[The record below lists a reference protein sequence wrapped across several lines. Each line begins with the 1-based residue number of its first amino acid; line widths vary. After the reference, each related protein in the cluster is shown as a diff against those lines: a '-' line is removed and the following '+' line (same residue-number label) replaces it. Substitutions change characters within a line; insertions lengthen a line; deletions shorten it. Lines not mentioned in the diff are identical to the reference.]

1 MRNAMQLKALIKNI
15 ALRKHIAPQLVMQ
28 NYMLERLLERISLS
42 KYQPIFILK
51 GGFLIAA
58 MVGWDTRSTM
68 DMDATLKGFPVKE
81 ETVRDMFLDIISV
94 NVDDSIVFSFESVE
108 EIREGDE
115 YTGYRVHI
123 KANFQKMA
131 VPLKLDITTGD
142 IITPREVEFV
152 YKSSFEDKKINILA
166 YNKETILAEKLE
178 TIISRGDQNTRPR
191 DFYDVFILSK
201 LFVDQIDK
209 SVLRESL
216 EKTAVKRGSLSLMS
230 NFLSIS
236 ETILQSEE
244 MQKQWAKFS
253 NNYNYANNLSL
264 ADVLNSVVEIMS
276 WLNGYR
282 QFN

>member
-1 MRNAMQLKALIKNI
+1 MKNAMQLKAMIKNI
-15 ALRKHIAPQLVMQ
+15 ALRKCVAPQLVMQ

-58 MVGWDTRSTM
+58 MVGLDTRSTM
-68 DMDATLKGFPVKE
+68 DMDATLKGFPVNE
-81 ETVRDMFLDIISV
+81 NAIRDMFLDIVSI
-94 NVDDSIVFSFESVE
+94 NVDDSIDFTFESIE

-142 IITPREVEFV
+142 IITPREIEFV

-178 TIISRGDQNTRPR
+178 TIISRSDQNTRPR
-191 DFYDVFILSK
+191 DFYDVFILNK
-201 LFVDQIDK
+201 LFGNQIDRM
-209 SVLRESL
+209 VLKESL
-216 EKTAVKRGSLSLMS
+216 EKTALKRGSLSIMTDY
-230 NFLSIS
+230 LSIT
-236 ETILQSEE
+236 ETILQSDA
-244 MQKQWAKFS
+244 MQKQWTKFS
-253 NNYNYANNLSL
+253 NNYNYANNLQF
-264 ADVLNSVVEIMS
+264 ADVINSVVEIMS
-276 WLNGYR
+276 CLV
-282 QFN
+282 